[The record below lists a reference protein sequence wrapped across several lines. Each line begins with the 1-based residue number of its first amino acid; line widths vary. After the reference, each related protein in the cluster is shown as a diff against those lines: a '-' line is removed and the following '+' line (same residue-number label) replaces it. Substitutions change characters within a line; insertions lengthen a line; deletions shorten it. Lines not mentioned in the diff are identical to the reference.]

1 MFKRECAI
9 LVVFIIAIILILP
22 FPAFAV
28 EKQDKDAI
36 LQEIGAFIDKAP
48 NAIRPVIFSIADEY
62 VRVNKID
69 EAIALYEKALKILPS
84 NEDLLGRLASLYNRK
99 EDYLKSADIYKKMIE
114 LKPEN
119 IWYYN
124 VLSDTYKNAKLDDK
138 AIALWEDLMKKSNN
152 PDIFVQAANFYN
164 NRNNTE
170 GAVLAVKKAI
180 ELKPDNAAYQQT
192 LESYYIK
199 LEKFSDAEAI
209 CNKILT
215 STKDTWMKGWADS
228 ELINIYKKQNKLPEL
243 AVRFEKDLAQAPK
256 ELSGYRKLAELY
268 QRNNERD
275 KAIEVYEKAVGL
287 GSDDKDINMR
297 FLDLCENSE
306 RFDKAEA
313 QIKRIIASN
322 PQDFYL
328 YERLANIFVKAKKVD
343 EAKKTWQQ
351 LLEKVPNDAGTF
363 LRFGDRLNEWGD
375 TNEAIQ
381 QYRKAQSL
389 DTHSL
394 RYTMRVADLL
404 VNQGKI
410 EDAKKELNDIIAK
423 ATDDWTKKEAERKV
437 KDLEVKRK
445 EAVSLP
451 STAVVTSP
459 KAQPGP
465 VPKEKIKQ
473 KAPSVKTVPAEKAT
487 KPAKKKGWFR

>member
-1 MFKRECAI
+1 MFKREYTVF
-9 LVVFIIAIILILP
+9 VVFIIAAILMLP

-36 LQEIGAFIDKAP
+36 LQEISAFIDKAP
-48 NAIRPVIFSIADEY
+48 NTIRPIIFSIADEY
-62 VRVNKID
+62 ARANKID

-84 NEDLLGRLASLYNRK
+84 SEDLLGRLANLYNRK
-99 EDYLKSADIYKKMIE
+99 KDYLKSADIYKKMIE

-124 VLSDTYKNAKLDDK
+124 VLSDTYKSAKLDDK
-138 AIALWEDLMKKSNN
+138 AAALWEDLMKKSNN
-152 PDIFVQAANFYN
+152 PDIFMQAANFYKN
-164 NRNNTE
+164 QNNTDK
-170 GAVLAVKKAI
+170 AVLAVKKAI
-180 ELKPDNAAYQQT
+180 ELKPDNTAYQQA
-192 LESYYIK
+192 LESYYVK

-215 STKDTWMKGWADS
+215 GSKDAWVKDWANS
-228 ELINIYKKQNKLPEL
+228 ELINIYQKQNKLPEL

-306 RFDKAEA
+306 KFDKAEA

-351 LLEKVPNDAGTF
+351 LLEKAPNDAGTF
-363 LRFGDRLNEWGD
+363 SRFGDRLNEWGD
-375 TNEAIQ
+375 TNGAIQ

-389 DTHSL
+389 DTNSL
-394 RYTMRVADLL
+394 RYTMRIADLL
-404 VNQGKI
+404 VNHGKI
-410 EDAKKELNDIIAK
+410 EDAKKELNNIIAK
-423 ATDDWTKKEAERKV
+423 AADAWTKKEAERKV
-437 KDLEVKRK
+437 KDLEVKAK
-445 EAVSLP
+445 EAVSIP
-451 STAVVTSP
+451 AVVAVSP
-459 KAQPGP
+459 QAQPA
-465 VPKEKIKQ
+465 
-473 KAPSVKTVPAEKAT
+473 KAAPAEKAT
-487 KPAKKKGWFR
+487 KPAKKKGLFSR